1 MKYDKIYTH
10 ASRTV
15 EIHMV
20 YELRK
25 FMVFGEIVYKFIFII
40 WFRKTL
46 LQKEKENQ
54 KKKNVTEEEV
64 KKRTEKRKI
73 GRKERRQ

>member
-1 MKYDKIYTH
+1 MKYDKIYTY

-46 LQKEKENQ
+46 LQKEKEN
-54 KKKNVTEEEV
+54 
-64 KKRTEKRKI
+64 
-73 GRKERRQ
+73 